1 MEQWKDFPF
10 VLLDLFFTFVEQ
22 EKENHIFPSIDLHN
36 PSCYIRFLSI
46 IESLSGFKLHRLI
59 SIKKFK

>member
-10 VLLDLFFTFVEQ
+10 VLLRLFFIFVEQ
-22 EKENHIFPSIDLHN
+22 EEENHIFPSIDLHN

-46 IESLSGFKLHRLI
+46 IVSLFGFK
-59 SIKKFK
+59 